1 MLRYYTPAPSIDGAF
16 FDLLASKK
24 LSSGLNINVQQAW
37 GTWGVDDKTGHHALR
52 LTRDGLVSSPNFNEA
67 NAPPVSWGW
76 VFSLN
81 SREELATAAV
91 PALERVVAA
100 AAAGAACGCPDAP
113 SFILAAV
120 SDHKSHTTSYRLCLP
135 ALIVEAGA
143 DASISARD
151 AAGARLVMLATAG
164 DEFVAGTPPP
174 GSVVRVTDGLGSN
187 SRPPPA
193 PLGWPARSAL
203 TRAAVIAGEPSVVT
217 LVIERP
223 PGTPVEAA
231 IAVDFPHDAA
241 VALLSLSAPW
251 RHLLNRVLI
260 EGLSAASLQ
269 AVVSASTA
277 TTTTTTTTTT
287 SSSDTMSPILPYPL
301 TIPPLGNIHHGAAH
315 GPAETDAAALART
328 AVRLH
333 LELMKWRACPQF
345 DIDKIMALRVLIIGA
360 GAIGCAISRILLGY
374 GVTRQTFIDSGTVG
388 LSNVARQ
395 PLFSAADAA
404 QGAKKA
410 TAAAKAIIAA
420 HPGAEA
426 VGIVLDIPTPGR
438 ARQGEEAYAA
448 HSAAITILRDLLIS
462 ADVVFLC
469 LDSREARWLPSVLA
483 ASLPPQTAPLVIAA
497 GVGFDAAVVVR
508 HGVPHSN
515 LGCYFCAGGDAT
527 PPRDS
532 RSGAPQDALCTVTR
546 SGIVPLAASLA
557 AELAIT
563 TILHPLCAKA
573 PHETLSKEEDM
584 DALAEYPSPFGA
596 ASHVTRARIRG
607 PPSIITA
614 GAPADP
620 FCPACGPRVQTALT
634 LRGDAFLIEAMTDEK
649 TLEMLCSRDVENV
662 TMTTTGSRV
671 PLNASAIEGGWEDAL

>member
-1 MLRYYTPAPSIDGAF
+1 MLRYYTPTPAIDGAF

-24 LSSGLNINVQQAW
+24 LTSEGINIKVQHVW
-37 GTWGVDDKTGHHALR
+37 GTWGVDDKGHHALR
-52 LTRDGLVSSPNFNEA
+52 LTRDGLAGSP
-67 NAPPVSWGW
+67 SLDTTWGW

-81 SREELATAAV
+81 SKEELASVAV
-91 PALERVVAA
+91 PAIERVLAA
-100 AAAGAACGCPDAP
+100 AAAASACGCPDAP
-113 SFILAAV
+113 AFILCCV

-135 ALIVEAGA
+135 ALLVEEGG
-143 DASISARD
+143 SSRD
-151 AAGARLVMLATAG
+151 AAGARLVMLASAG
-164 DEFVAGTPPP
+164 DEFIAGSPPP
-174 GSVVRVTDGLGSN
+174 GSLVRVADGIGSN
-187 SRPPPA
+187 ARPPPA

-203 TRAAVIAGEPSVVT
+203 CLAAVIAGEPSVVT

-223 PGTPVEAA
+223 PGSPVEAA
-231 IAVDFPHDAA
+231 IAVDFPRDAA
-241 VALLSLSAPW
+241 IALLSPDSPW
-251 RHLLNRVLI
+251 REVLRRVLN
-260 EGLSAASLQ
+260 EGLSAAASLQ
-269 AVVSASTA
+269 EAV
-277 TTTTTTTTTT
+277 
-287 SSSDTMSPILPYPL
+287 SSSDSLPVLSTTAPILPYPL

-345 DIDKIMALRVLIIGA
+345 DIDKIMGLRVLIVGA
-360 GAIGCAISRILLGY
+360 GSIGCAISRILLGY
-374 GVTRQTFIDSGTVG
+374 GVTRQTFIDNATVG

-395 PLFSAADAA
+395 PLFSVEDAS

-410 TAAAKAIIAA
+410 TAAARAIVAA

-426 VGIVLDIPTPGR
+426 VGVVLDIPTPGR

-448 HSAAITILRDLLIS
+448 HSAAITILRDLLVT
-462 ADVVFLC
+462 ADVVFLA

-483 ASLPPQTAPLVIAA
+483 ASLPPQTAPLVITA

-515 LGCYFCAGGDAT
+515 LGCFFCAGGDAT

-532 RSGAPQDALCTVTR
+532 RTGAPQDALCTVTR
-546 SGIVPLAASLA
+546 AGIVPLAAALA

-563 TILHPLCAKA
+563 TILHPSGAKA
-573 PHETLSKEEDM
+573 PHEAAKEGEM
-584 DALAEYPSPFGA
+584 VDADYPSPFGA

-607 PPSIITA
+607 PPSISAA

-620 FCPACGPRVQTALT
+620 LCPACGPRVQTAFS
-634 LRGDAFLIEAMTDEK
+634 LRGESFLIEAMTDEK
-649 TLEMLCSRDVENV
+649 TLTQLCSRDVENDSI
-662 TMTTTGSRV
+662 TTTTGSRV
-671 PLNASAIEGGWEDAL
+671 PLHASAIEGGWEVAL